1 MSKDFTLFCLYHWE
15 SPADCYDWKKLPQ
28 SNIMIIG
35 KRFRIIKILP
45 LFWIMGEYY
54 NNMLALPWMLKTR
67 KWEDVGVLVVY
78 IRPYRNIL
86 HDVNRQTMKSV
97 LFLP

>member
-1 MSKDFTLFCLYHWE
+1 
-15 SPADCYDWKKLPQ
+15 
-28 SNIMIIG
+28 
-35 KRFRIIKILP
+35 
-45 LFWIMGEYY
+45 
-54 NNMLALPWMLKTR
+54 MLALPRMLKTR

-78 IRPYRNIL
+78 IIPYRNIL